1 MDGEGEYDGGSG
13 ESGWERWRA
22 PCVDPAAARRTAGAR
37 WTRQDGDRG
46 RGSILA
52 FASVLLVPC
61 PLETL
66 SLSLSL
72 SLHMLQMLAVHCN
85 GAGASLSRG
94 ETRPDLLGS
103 EAFDKLASRA
113 SHQPPKVNYRPLIQN
128 GEIPLTVHV
137 RMYLP
142 GNFTTLKQGS
152 MVHFRW
158 LVEALGYLLRDFR
171 IFLKEK
177 PLDERSPST
186 SASISLHLYYYR
198 HGLCRFL
205 TPPLAT
211 RR

>member
-1 MDGEGEYDGGSG
+1 MGGAAGRGGSAG
-13 ESGWERWRA
+13 VRRA
-22 PCVDPAAARRTAGAR
+22 L
-37 WTRQDGDRG
+37 
-46 RGSILA
+46 ILLQRDE
-52 FASVLLVPC
+52 LLVRGGPGRMGNAGEDRYWRSLRC
-61 PLETL
+61 CWCRALSRL

-85 GAGASLSRG
+85 DAGASLSRG